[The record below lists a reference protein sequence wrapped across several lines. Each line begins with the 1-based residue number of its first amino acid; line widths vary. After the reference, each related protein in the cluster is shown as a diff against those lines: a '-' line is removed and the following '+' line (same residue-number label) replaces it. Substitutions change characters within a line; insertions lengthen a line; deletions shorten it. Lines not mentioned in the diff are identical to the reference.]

1 MILMFLFVGSCRT
14 VDDERIPAM
23 PVSINLSDP
32 GLWNTYGV
40 AGFGLFR
47 YFIPQLREPAGFS
60 YNVGTATG
68 FGGILLIGGMDP
80 FTTETNIPLAYDLA
94 CPVECDP
101 NVRVAVDVASFEAV
115 CPKCGSHYDV
125 TMQGGAP
132 VSGQAAEGK
141 HKYGLS
147 RYQCLPSTM
156 GGYMITR

>member
-1 MILMFLFVGSCRT
+1 MILMFLFAGSCHT

-40 AGFGLFR
+40 PGFGLFR
-47 YFIPQLREPAGFS
+47 YFIPQLWEPAGFS
-60 YNVGTATG
+60 YSVGTATG

-80 FTTETNIPLAYDLA
+80 FSTETNIPLAYDLA

-132 VSGQAAEGK
+132 VSGQASEGK
-141 HKYGLS
+141 HKYGLT